1 MNITIRYKLHP
12 DKDFC
17 LNNPEKFNGKF
28 VDEIDSYVGKVSFGG
43 AEPSIEAKDFLERL
57 LCDGIHV
64 KPSCYY
70 LLKRFCDIIDNLE
83 NFISNRN
90 SFILIEPEIVEYSQ
104 FIGGNYEGTEFK
116 VTIRR
121 DEKTVKK
128 IYSVETE
135 LHGYADDTFT
145 GTIGE
150 CEDYI
155 RNQNLLDSKDIGE
168 VRVAL
173 LTVQNDGETHC
184 EELYKC
190 EKAYRVDEN
199 QNAVSCIVYRKM
211 IR

>member
-1 MNITIRYKLHP
+1 MTVIFRQRTFSKRYKIQKDWDVGANHTTATIVE
-12 DKDFC
+12 DKECHC
-17 LNNPEKFNGKF
+17 LKSDNKIAECVLSPSDLEWIKEDKMIFINDDLFNKRIFYGLCKGCEYYKEKMVEKF
-28 VDEIDSYVGKVSFGG
+28 
-43 AEPSIEAKDFLERL
+43 
-57 LCDGIHV
+57 
-64 KPSCYY
+64 
-70 LLKRFCDIIDNLE
+70 
-83 NFISNRN
+83 
-90 SFILIEPEIVEYSQ
+90 
-104 FIGGNYEGTEFK
+104 
-116 VTIRR
+116 
-121 DEKTVKK
+121 
-128 IYSVETE
+128 YSVETE
-135 LHGYADDTFT
+135 SNGYADNTFT

-155 RNQNLLDSKDIGE
+155 RNQNLLDSKNIGE